1 MRAGGS
7 TAGAAAGTLLL
18 KQSGAPSQKTAAM
31 SFTIHS
37 VSERL
42 ACPALHLRIWDE
54 HSMYY
59 TAGGCIY
66 VSHAELL
73 PGVFIAIR
81 KGA

>member
-1 MRAGGS
+1 
-7 TAGAAAGTLLL
+7 
-18 KQSGAPSQKTAAM
+18 M